1 MAHHKQQQEKYQSHN
16 KSQPSLPHI
25 NIVNNNSSIDVRSGG
40 NKNSSGSAMVNG
52 IIDTHL
58 VLSST
63 PENNNNSSSSTTVL
77 PMHFNHQ
84 RNNARTSSSGIWQNN
99 KTGNPAIDP
108 YAHMP
113 QQARTCITSS
123 QPNEVENIEQK
134 HSCET
139 SSMNCMVG
147 NEATK
152 QISCNRNSKENTSL
166 SNIRGVGS
174 GDDGEYRLLSC
185 TINNKNRCRAMS
197 MSTNGATAE
206 ECLKNPQTTMVR
218 PKRDFSDHCNPQMP
232 SSSSHNVQSQQFL
245 IPVSLTKNAS
255 ESSAAITCNG
265 DPRRHEDAAIRCNNN
280 LNNVVDVNRMN
291 VIEFECNQ
299 NRSNINNNNNGGA
312 VETMSDDL
320 TITSAIETLATT
332 SSSHD
337 SQNKAKYTSEIV
349 TMREKRR
356 RNRRDRRQARTR
368 ASSTSEILPDILN
381 NPRPPPYSSLPP
393 QVPSII
399 STVPVED
406 TRYVFSL
413 PLVRR

>member
-1 MAHHKQQQEKYQSHN
+1 
-16 KSQPSLPHI
+16 
-25 NIVNNNSSIDVRSGG
+25 
-40 NKNSSGSAMVNG
+40 MVNG

-58 VLSST
+58 VSSST
-63 PENNNNSSSSTTVL
+63 PDTNSSTTVL

-108 YAHMP
+108 YAHMA
-113 QQARTCITSS
+113 QQARACTTSS
-123 QPNEVENIEQK
+123 LRRGKGGEDDDVGSIAAQ
-134 HSCET
+134 HSSKT
-139 SSMNCMVG
+139 STAMNCMVG
-147 NEATK
+147 SEATK

-166 SNIRGVGS
+166 STTRDGN
-174 GDDGEYRLLSC
+174 DGEYRLLSC
-185 TINNKNRCRAMS
+185 AINNKIRCRAMS
-197 MSTNGATAE
+197 MSTNGGAD
-206 ECLKNPQTTMVR
+206 ECTKNQMKNPATTTVQLENA
-218 PKRDFSDHCNPQMP
+218 PKRDLSDHCNPQMP
-232 SSSSHNVQSQQFL
+232 SSSSFNVHVQSQKFL

-265 DPRRHEDAAIRCNNN
+265 DSQRHDDAANRCNNI
-280 LNNVVDVNRMN
+280 NNVVDVNRMN
-291 VIEFECNQ
+291 VVECNQ
-299 NRSNINNNNNGGA
+299 NRNNNNNNTSNSDETGGA

-320 TITSAIETLATT
+320 TITSAIETLAST
-332 SSSHD
+332 SSHD

-368 ASSTSEILPDILN
+368 ASTSEILPDILN

>member
-25 NIVNNNSSIDVRSGG
+25 NIINNNSSIDVRSGG

-63 PENNNNSSSSTTVL
+63 PENNNSSSSTTVL

-108 YAHMP
+108 YSHMP

-299 NRSNINNNNNGGA
+299 NRSNINNNNGGA

>member
-25 NIVNNNSSIDVRSGG
+25 NIINNNSSIDVRSGG

-63 PENNNNSSSSTTVL
+63 PENNNSSSSTTVL

-108 YAHMP
+108 YSHMP
-113 QQARTCITSS
+113 QQARTCITTS

-299 NRSNINNNNNGGA
+299 NRSNINNNNGGA

>member
-25 NIVNNNSSIDVRSGG
+25 NIINNNSSIDVRSGG

-63 PENNNNSSSSTTVL
+63 PENNNSSSSTTVL

-108 YAHMP
+108 YSHMP

-134 HSCET
+134 HSCKT

-299 NRSNINNNNNGGA
+299 NRSNINNNNGGA

-368 ASSTSEILPDILN
+368 ASSTSEILPDTLN

>member
-1 MAHHKQQQEKYQSHN
+1 
-16 KSQPSLPHI
+16 
-25 NIVNNNSSIDVRSGG
+25 
-40 NKNSSGSAMVNG
+40 MVNG

-63 PENNNNSSSSTTVL
+63 PDTSSSTTVL

-99 KTGNPAIDP
+99 KTGNTAIDP
-108 YAHMP
+108 YSHMT
-113 QQARTCITSS
+113 QQARTCTTSS
-123 QPNEVENIEQK
+123 LRRGKGGEDEPLNEVESIALK
-134 HSCET
+134 HSSKT
-139 SSMNCMVG
+139 LTTMNCMVG

-166 SNIRGVGS
+166 STTRGG
-174 GDDGEYRLLSC
+174 GNDGEYRLLSC

-197 MSTNGATAE
+197 MSMNGAAD
-206 ECLKNPQTTMVR
+206 ECVKNPATTTMVR
-218 PKRDFSDHCNPQMP
+218 LECAPKRDLSDHCNPQMP
-232 SSSSHNVQSQQFL
+232 SSSSHNVHVQSQQFL
-245 IPVSLTKNAS
+245 IPVSLTNNAS

-265 DPRRHEDAAIRCNNN
+265 DPRRHDDAANRCNNI
-280 LNNVVDVNRMN
+280 NNVVNVNRMN
-291 VIEFECNQ
+291 VVECNQ
-299 NRSNINNNNNGGA
+299 NRNNNNNIASNSDESGGA
-312 VETMSDDL
+312 VETMNDDL
-320 TITSAIETLATT
+320 IITSAIETLATT
-332 SSSHD
+332 SSHD

-349 TMREKRR
+349 TLREKRR

-368 ASSTSEILPDILN
+368 ASTSEILPDILN

-393 QVPSII
+393 QIPSII

>member
-1 MAHHKQQQEKYQSHN
+1 M
-16 KSQPSLPHI
+16 
-25 NIVNNNSSIDVRSGG
+25 SI
-40 NKNSSGSAMVNG
+40 
-52 IIDTHL
+52 
-58 VLSST
+58 
-63 PENNNNSSSSTTVL
+63 
-77 PMHFNHQ
+77 
-84 RNNARTSSSGIWQNN
+84 
-99 KTGNPAIDP
+99 
-108 YAHMP
+108 
-113 QQARTCITSS
+113 
-123 QPNEVENIEQK
+123 
-134 HSCET
+134 
-139 SSMNCMVG
+139 
-147 NEATK
+147 
-152 QISCNRNSKENTSL
+152 
-166 SNIRGVGS
+166 
-174 GDDGEYRLLSC
+174 
-185 TINNKNRCRAMS
+185 
-197 MSTNGATAE
+197 STNGATAE

-218 PKRDFSDHCNPQMP
+218 PKRDFSDHSNPQMP

-255 ESSAAITCNG
+255 ESSAAIICNG

-299 NRSNINNNNNGGA
+299 NRNNNNADGG
-312 VETMSDDL
+312 DDL
-320 TITSAIETLATT
+320 TVTSAIETLATT
-332 SSSHD
+332 SSSHND